1 MAEGG
6 NSFARLGEKEKGEN
20 TKGRGLTLDWSSIE
34 KKKEVS
40 KLRKYADV
48 SPCRLKLGRFKITP
62 VGPAIINWS

>member
-20 TKGRGLTLDWSSIE
+20 TKGRGLTLDWSCIE
-34 KKKEVS
+34 KEEEVS

-48 SPCRLKLGRFKITP
+48 FFPCRFKLGRFKQ
-62 VGPAIINWS
+62 AIINWS